1 MSLLPFGL
9 HGRSLYLAWRVIAQ
23 CAVGALTVI
32 KLNIRINATLE
43 LCLRGIILSV
53 EFFFFQRGE
62 KGFCHRIVMGISGG
76 RKGLCHRM
84 LTEQLLKTV
93 RGILGAS
100 VAVKDK
106 ASFWRALLPCHFES
120 GCNELRANASQSVWT
135 SY

>member
-32 KLNIRINATLE
+32 KFNIKINATLE
-43 LCLRGIILSV
+43 LCLRGIILPV

-62 KGFCHRIVMGISGG
+62 KGFRHRIVMGMSGRG
-76 RKGLCHRM
+76 KGLCYRT

-93 RGILGAS
+93 GGILGAS
-100 VAVKDK
+100 IAVEDK
-106 ASFWRALLPCHFES
+106 TGFWRSLLPCLFES
-120 GCNELRANASQSVWT
+120 GCNELSAVFP
-135 SY
+135 